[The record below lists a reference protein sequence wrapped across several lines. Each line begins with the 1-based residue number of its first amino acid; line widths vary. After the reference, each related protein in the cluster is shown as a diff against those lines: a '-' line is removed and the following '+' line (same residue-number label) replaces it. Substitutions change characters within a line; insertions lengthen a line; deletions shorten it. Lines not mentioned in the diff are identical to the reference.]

1 MGCKEVTGVVG
12 PWEGEVP
19 TWLLDSLDSGPSTY
33 RHLPGRGARGLTL
46 QWGPGSHPP
55 GIRSSPTLFSS
66 PIPTP
71 VPSLPSKVPNLQATM
86 KFKGQMSSLSVP
98 PPQPFG
104 IRLVGPSQAGKI
116 QEIPQEMPHP
126 VLSLRNR
133 EGERCTSRSGVEV
146 VAFRGLPRPTHH
158 YSFLHAAASRLDELF
173 ASLLTQRQGLCHCN
187 QTQPQYVSMGRRRAD
202 SCSPGALTSII
213 TLLNLRG

>member
-1 MGCKEVTGVVG
+1 MLLVPGFQIGKGGGLTSQPRRSKDREVKDCVLETQRTGSTGCKEVADVVG

-33 RHLPGRGARGLTL
+33 RHLPDRGARELTL
-46 QWGPGSHPP
+46 QWGLGSHPP
-55 GIRSSPTLFSS
+55 GIRSSPTHFSS

-116 QEIPQEMPHP
+116 QEIPQETPHP

-133 EGERCTSRSGVEV
+133 EGERCTSRSGVEA
-146 VAFRGLPRPTHH
+146 VAFQGLPRPAHH
-158 YSFLHAAASRLDELF
+158 YSFL
-173 ASLLTQRQGLCHCN
+173 LLSTRGCL
-187 QTQPQYVSMGRRRAD
+187 RA
-202 SCSPGALTSII
+202 
-213 TLLNLRG
+213 